1 MPGPV
6 EGVDVTTDRAFL
18 AAEGTNI
25 LKQSDVVTL
34 DYTEVEWLSQQ
45 FATRTESVTPFLVSF
60 WLSTIKL
67 NPSTDTW
74 TDTARLDAKIIQ
86 QEGNFAG
93 VMAQAMQE
101 FGVDPQTGLAPIQ
114 WNSWETDWVGQE
126 QVDRK
131 EERTETST
139 TSVEEIVK
147 AGWINGGGGVNHS
160 IFHDTTTTTTVEDT
174 IRDTFQVDNQSRTGT
189 RKVVTEQFDNESL
202 GDRVCLLYTS
212 PSPRDRG

>member
-6 EGVDVTTDRAFL
+6 EGVDAGTDRAFL

-25 LKQSDVVTL
+25 RKSEDVVTL
-34 DYTEVEWLSQQ
+34 NYTEVEWLSQQ

-60 WLSTIKL
+60 WQSTVKL
-67 NPSTDTW
+67 TPSSDTW

-114 WNSWETDWVGQE
+114 WNSWETNWVE
-126 QVDRK
+126 QNNQIVKNK
-131 EERTETST
+131 EETS
-139 TSVEEIVK
+139 S
-147 AGWINGGGGVNHS
+147 H
-160 IFHDTTTTTTVEDT
+160 
-174 IRDTFQVDNQSRTGT
+174 
-189 RKVVTEQFDNESL
+189 
-202 GDRVCLLYTS
+202 
-212 PSPRDRG
+212 